1 MREVVA
7 VVLAG
12 GRGTRFEDGN
22 KLLATVDR
30 EPIVSRAARSL
41 DVNGVDY
48 TVAILGHEADA
59 VREIVAPTVDE
70 TRNNPEYAR
79 GQSRS
84 VRVGTRAAS
93 ERGADAALF
102 LPGDMPC
109 IDESTVKR
117 LVETYREDRHDVV
130 VPTYEGQRGNPVLF
144 DATHFD
150 ALRDVT
156 GDTGGRALL
165 EAADVH
171 RVPVDDP
178 GIRIDIDTVADLERL
193 RQSDCGDQ
201 RA

>member
-1 MREVVA
+1 MCQVVA

-22 KLLATVDR
+22 KLLATVGG

-41 DVNGVDY
+41 RVDGVDR
-48 TVAILGHEADA
+48 TIAILGHEADT
-59 VREIVAPTVDE
+59 VREIVAPIVDE

-84 VRVGTRAAS
+84 VRVGARAAN
-93 ERGADAALF
+93 ERDADAALF

-109 IDESTVKR
+109 IDGSTVER
-117 LVETYREDRHDVV
+117 LVEAYRENRYDVV
-130 VPTYEGQRGNPVLF
+130 VPTYDRQRGNPVLF

-150 ALRDVT
+150 ALRDVA

-165 EAADVH
+165 ETADVH
-171 RVPVDDP
+171 RIPVDDP
-178 GIRIDIDTVADLERL
+178 GIRIDVDTVADLERL
-193 RQSDCGDQ
+193 RQSDCGD
-201 RA
+201 